1 MVESV
6 KNENVQSE
14 NHEVSHETTLYAEPI
29 FHIGKFTVNNS
40 LINSW
45 LAVFILVVFFILLF
59 KKVKNPPAGG
69 PKGIQNIFEILLEE
83 ALKLADSITGNRK
96 KSENFLPICLALFLF
111 ILINN
116 WLGLIPGV
124 GTIGF
129 IETHEGHQVFVPML
143 RGATAD
149 FNTTLALAIL
159 AVVISHF
166 MGTIFVGSWHY
177 LNKFLN
183 IKALLAIPKKIGS
196 DFTIVLVN
204 PIKVFVGIVEIIG
217 EIAKIASLSLRLFGN
232 IFAGEVLLASMMM
245 IFAYVVPIPFIFL
258 EIIVG
263 TIQAVI
269 FSILTLVFLS
279 ISTTK
284 EEH

>member
-1 MVESV
+1 MSDHAKTETKHVDS
-6 KNENVQSE
+6 
-14 NHEVSHETTLYAEPI
+14 HEVSHETTLFAEPI
-29 FHIGKFTVNNS
+29 FHIGNFTVNNS

-45 LAVFILVVFFILLF
+45 IAVFVLVVFCVVLG
-59 KKVKNPPAGG
+59 KKIGKIPR
-69 PKGIQNIFEILLEE
+69 GIQNIFEIILEG
-83 ALKLADSITGNRK
+83 ALKLADSITGDRK
-96 KSENFLPICLALFLF
+96 KSEKFLPICLALFLF
-111 ILINN
+111 ILVNN

-129 IETHEGHQVFVPML
+129 IENHDGHKVFVPML
-143 RGATAD
+143 RGGTAD

-159 AVVISHF
+159 AVTISHF
-166 MGTIFVGSWHY
+166 MGTVFVGTVNHF
-177 LNKFLN
+177 NKFLN
-183 IKALLAIPKKIGS
+183 VKALLEIPKKIRG

-204 PIKVFVGIVEIIG
+204 PIKVFVGVVEIIG
-217 EIAKIASLSLRLFGN
+217 EVAKIASLSLRLFGN
-232 IFAGEVLLASMMM
+232 IFAGEVLLISMMM
-245 IFAYVVPIPFIFL
+245 ICAYGAPIPFIFL